1 MFIRLATGLYK
12 NQEHSRIG
20 VRTLL
25 FAIVWESPSA
35 VHVGLGRKVA
45 DVTLQSIAWQKV
57 Q

>member
-25 FAIVWESPSA
+25 FAIVWEAPSA

-45 DVTLQSIAWQKV
+45 DLTLQSIAWQQV